1 VSSSQ
6 QEANL
11 LTSLTTA
18 EEGNLEGNLEQAL
31 LESGESGQI
40 KSAVDTTLDE
50 IKRLRIIDRELAKSQ
65 GPNSY

>member
-1 VSSSQ
+1 M
-6 QEANL
+6 
-11 LTSLTTA
+11 TSLTTA